1 MEFNA
6 DKTEEVIF
14 SAKKHQPFHPSIELG
29 NQIINRKNE
38 HKHLGVILDSK
49 LNFQSQVREA
59 VIKARRG
66 IGLIKY
72 LSKYISRDVLQSL
85 PKVLEH

>member
-6 DKTEEVIF
+6 DKSKDIIF
-14 SAKKHQPFHPSIELG
+14 STKQKQPFHPPIELG
-29 NQIINRKNE
+29 SQAIVKKNE
-38 HKHLGVILDSK
+38 HRHLGVVLDSN

-66 IGLIKY
+66 
-72 LSKYISRDVLQSL
+72 SAS
-85 PKVLEH
+85 

>member
-1 MEFNA
+1 MLLV
-6 DKTEEVIF
+6 TVT
-14 SAKKHQPFHPSIELG
+14 
-29 NQIINRKNE
+29 RMNE

-72 LSKYISRDVLQSL
+72 LSKYISRSCLQAL
-85 PKVLEH
+85 C